1 MCPEPDIA
9 KLAVPDSG
17 LFHFSR
23 FCHQAD
29 QAFCKKRVAHMKC
42 DLRVWDIPTCK
53 RLAKVRQTDPACQVL
68 KKTKANLL
76 MFRTVNMA
84 FQHILNLENVRD
96 FVYNSNC

>member
-29 QAFCKKRVAHMKC
+29 QAFCKKRAVHTKC

-68 KKTKANLL
+68 K
-76 MFRTVNMA
+76 
-84 FQHILNLENVRD
+84 
-96 FVYNSNC
+96 